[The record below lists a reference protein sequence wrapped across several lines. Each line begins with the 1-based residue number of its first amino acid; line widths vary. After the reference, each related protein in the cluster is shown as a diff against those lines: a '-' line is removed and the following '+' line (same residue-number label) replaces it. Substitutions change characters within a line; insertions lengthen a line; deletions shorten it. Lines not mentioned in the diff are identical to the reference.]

1 MEKKI
6 NFAAVLVAAV
16 VHWLF
21 GAVWFT
27 FFSQQYIA
35 GLRMTQAQLDAARAH
50 PSPVPYV
57 VAFICSFGFAVVIA
71 RMISFSNMRTALGGA
86 RIGLMLGLGVAMLPM
101 ITECFFEMKSLN
113 FALVVSVYP
122 AIGAVMMGAILG
134 AWQKRGS
141 AALVQKAAA

>member
-6 NFAAVLVAAV
+6 NFPAVLVAAV

-21 GAVWFT
+21 GAAWFT
-27 FFSQQYIA
+27 FFNQQYIA

-50 PSPVPYV
+50 PSPIPYV

-101 ITECFFEMKSLN
+101 ITECFFELKSLN

-134 AWQKRGS
+134 AWQKRS
-141 AALVQKAAA
+141 AALITQRAAA